1 MRISDWS
8 SDVCSSDLVASG
20 GARPAQTLA
29 GRQAVATMQDRRSE
43 LVSNVARA
51 RATLTRWTG
60 DPTPE
65 IAGPLPDF
73 AVDATTLPTGLDR
86 HPTIRMIDAQTGQAD
101 ADVRMAD
108 AGRRSDFGVTVA
120 YQRRDT
126 RFGDSIS
133 AGEMGRASCRERG
146 VQYVWISGV

>member
-8 SDVCSSDLVASG
+8 SDVCSSDLN
-20 GARPAQTLA
+20 ARPAQTLA

-101 ADVRMAD
+101 ADVRD
-108 AGRRSDFGVTVA
+108 RKS
-120 YQRRDT
+120 T
-126 RFGDSIS
+126 RLNSS
-133 AGEMGRASCRERG
+133 H
-146 VQYVWISGV
+146 